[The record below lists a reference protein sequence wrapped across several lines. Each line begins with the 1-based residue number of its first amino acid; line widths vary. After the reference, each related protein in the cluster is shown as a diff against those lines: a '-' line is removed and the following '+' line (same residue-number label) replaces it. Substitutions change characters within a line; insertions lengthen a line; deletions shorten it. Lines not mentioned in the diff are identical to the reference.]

1 MSYHRVGIIGGMGP
15 LATLDLY
22 KKIIENT
29 PAEKDQDHIPIIID
43 SYPQI
48 EDRTGFIL
56 GKNSS
61 PSTKLIESANRLKNA
76 NCEAICMACNT
87 AHYFVDEIKK
97 NVDIKILHIAEITVK
112 SIIKNY
118 PNKKKIAVLCTTG
131 TRKAKIYEKILL
143 RENLE
148 CVEIKEEINDDL
160 MKCIY
165 DGVKAG
171 KVNEYVDLFQKV
183 VDSIDA
189 ELFISGCTEIPIL
202 TPFYKGDKIFVDPTL
217 ELAKAVVKVAKGE
230 FEEKDG
236 LV

>member
-1 MSYHRVGIIGGMGP
+1 MGP

-217 ELAKAVVKVAKGE
+217 ELAKAVVSFSKRE
-230 FEEKDG
+230 CDF
-236 LV
+236 